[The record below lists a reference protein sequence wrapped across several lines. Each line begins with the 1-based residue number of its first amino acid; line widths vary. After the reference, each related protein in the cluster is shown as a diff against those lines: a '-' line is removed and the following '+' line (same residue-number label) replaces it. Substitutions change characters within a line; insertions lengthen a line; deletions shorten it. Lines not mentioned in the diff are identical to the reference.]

1 MECYHCGAQLD
12 KAQIC
17 ANCGADVKIY
27 KQIVRMSNRF
37 YNEGLERANVRD
49 LSGAVES
56 LKKSLELNKV
66 NTQARNLLGLVYFE
80 MGETVSALR
89 EWVISKHFQPKKNP
103 AAKFLNEVN
112 SKSTQLDTLNQTIK
126 KYNQA
131 LLYCRQGSYDLAL
144 IQLKKV
150 ISLNP
155 KLVKA
160 YQLLA
165 LLYIQNG
172 KFEQAKKALH
182 TAAKI
187 DANNTTT
194 MRYQKEAN
202 TRIRESN
209 PKKQPKDDL
218 ISYQSGNDT
227 IIMPAHFKDFTPVQT
242 IINIVIGLALGIAIT
257 VFLIVPNTRQ
267 NAISAANVQ
276 LKAANDTISTKE
288 QTISALEE
296 QVASLQAQ
304 VDEAEGNSSNQQ
316 SVVQSYE
323 MLMAAYSAS
332 VNGDLETAKSSL
344 DQVVRE
350 ELSTDAQ
357 PLYDVINA
365 QVNEQYLAVTYDE
378 GYQAYNQQDYAT
390 AIEKL
395 NAVILI
401 DDTYEDGNAV
411 YYLAQ
416 AYRSSGDIESAIP
429 YYQMMVTNYPGT
441 RRAQTAQTY
450 LDEYE

>member
-357 PLYDVINA
+357 PLYDAINA